1 MQAKFET
8 LFPWYWGSEA
18 QFLEIMNILVELPNN
33 RGWKGEFHR
42 FRMLS
47 EVLHY
52 GVKERTVE
60 FVYNTVVDARNK
72 VYGPG
77 LWFTWDESAYDKKLC
92 NPPSVMELEFLSAMT
107 SAEREY
113 ATSDF
118 ATLWSHC
125 RKSQF

>member
-1 MQAKFET
+1 MQAKFEK
-8 LFPWYWGSEA
+8 LFPWYWGTEK
-18 QFLEIMNILVELPNN
+18 QFLEIMKTLVELPHN
-33 RGWKGEFHR
+33 RGWLGEFHR

-60 FVYNTVVDARNK
+60 FVYNTVNSARNE
-72 VYGPG
+72 VDG

-92 NPPSVMELEFLSAMT
+92 NPPSIMELEFLAAMK
-107 SAEREY
+107 SAECTL

-118 ATLWSHC
+118 ATLWSHWL
-125 RKSQF
+125 KSQF